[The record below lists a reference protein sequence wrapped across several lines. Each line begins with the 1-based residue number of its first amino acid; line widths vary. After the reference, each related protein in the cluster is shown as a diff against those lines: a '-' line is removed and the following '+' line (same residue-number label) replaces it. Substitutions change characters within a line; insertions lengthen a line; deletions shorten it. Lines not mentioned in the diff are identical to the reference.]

1 MKKLVI
7 LLMLYPIIGISQY
20 YENIT
25 VYDEYGN
32 DLGSFEIESN
42 SSFGSSLEEAIEN
55 GVGVAVD
62 KYIDYLKQKER
73 KEQAIRSRQSWEQRG
88 ARVGVSIPSY
98 VNSTAAFEGLII
110 QREQA
115 AYKRKVNAIA
125 KARARARQAETRA
138 GQAEARVRQAEARAR
153 QAEARAR
160 QAEAQASQ
168 RSTYNRSSN
177 KSYTPNSTRNSSNSS
192 GWVKRYLN
200 RGCYI
205 VKEPSLFGERIQY
218 AVENETVEVKLDEV
232 DKSGKFVRARLTKIS
247 RQGWINI
254 SHLK

>member
-1 MKKLVI
+1 
-7 LLMLYPIIGISQY
+7 MLCPIIGISQY

-62 KYIDYLKQKER
+62 KYIDYLKQKEI

-125 KARARARQAETRA
+125 KARARARQAE
-138 GQAEARVRQAEARAR
+138 
-153 QAEARAR
+153 
-160 QAEAQASQ
+160 AQASQ
-168 RSTYNRSSN
+168 RSTYNRPSSSSSYNRSSN
-177 KSYTPNSTRNSSNSS
+177 KSYNPNSTRESRNQAFSHQAMVSF
-192 GWVKRYLN
+192 YLSKDMKN
-200 RGCYI
+200 GHTLVYMR
-205 VKEPSLFGERIQY
+205 P
-218 AVENETVEVKLDEV
+218 
-232 DKSGKFVRARLTKIS
+232 
-247 RQGWINI
+247 
-254 SHLK
+254 